1 MLTERQIEL
10 LNAII
15 KEHTQSAE
23 PVGSVEVV
31 AKYNF
36 KCSPAT
42 IRNEM
47 AKLINMGYLEMFHT
61 SSGRIPTKLAYKLYL
76 QEILEE
82 NEIPVLQEVAIKQRL
97 WGSRTDF
104 YKLLK
109 DATLSLSD
117 TTKMLSMATTQEGFV
132 VFSGASNLLDSKE
145 FGDFQSAKTALTL
158 LDNFE
163 ILNEIFKK
171 SLFGEDIRYII
182 SDEIGIQNLE
192 RSAFVFSPYTASN
205 NKSGYISIFGPSRM
219 QYDSVVPALKY
230 TKKLI
235 QELSETI

>member
-15 KEHTQSAE
+15 KEHTESAE

-76 QEILEE
+76 EEILEE
-82 NEIPVLQEVAIKQRL
+82 SEMPVLQEVAMKQRL
-97 WGSRTDF
+97 WGSRTNF
-104 YKLLK
+104 AKLLK

-117 TTKMLSMATTQEGFV
+117 NTKELAIATSEDGFV
-132 VFSGASNLLDSKE
+132 VFSGASNLMDNKE
-145 FGDFQSAKTALTL
+145 FESIDTAQTALTL

-163 ILNEIFKK
+163 ILDQIFKK
-171 SLFGEDIRYII
+171 SMFGEDIRYVIG
-182 SDEIGIQNLE
+182 DEIGIQNLE
-192 RSAFVFSPYTASN
+192 RSAFVFSEY
-205 NKSGYISIFGPSRM
+205 KVGERKGYICIFGPARM
-219 QYDSVVPALKY
+219 HYDNIVPSLKY

-235 QELSETI
+235 EELGEAW

>member
-15 KEHTQSAE
+15 KEHTESAE
-23 PVGSVEVV
+23 PVGSVEIVS
-31 AKYNF
+31 KHNF

-76 QEILEE
+76 EEILEE
-82 NEIPVLQEVAIKQRL
+82 TEMPVLQEVAMKQRL

-104 YKLLK
+104 AKLLK

-117 TTKMLSMATTQEGFV
+117 TTKEMSIATTEEGFV
-132 VFSGASNLLDSKE
+132 VFSGAANLLDSTE
-145 FGDFQSAKTALTL
+145 FLTAATASTILTL
-158 LDNFE
+158 MDNFE
-163 ILNEIFKK
+163 VLNQIFKK
-171 SLFGEDIRYII
+171 SMFGDEIRYVIG
-182 SDEIGIQNLE
+182 DEIGIEHLE
-192 RSAFVFSPYTASN
+192 RSAFVFSEY
-205 NKSGYISIFGPSRM
+205 KVGQKRGYVCIIGPARM
-219 QYDSVVPALKY
+219 HYDNVVPSLKY
-230 TKKLI
+230 TKRLI
-235 QELSETI
+235 EELGESW

>member
-15 KEHTQSAE
+15 KEHTESAE

-76 QEILEE
+76 EEILEE
-82 NEIPVLQEVAIKQRL
+82 TEIPVLQEVAMKQRL
-97 WGSRTDF
+97 WGSRNDF

-109 DATLSLSD
+109 DSTLSLAES
-117 TTKMLSMATTQEGFV
+117 TKVLSIATTQEGFV
-132 VFSGASNLLDSKE
+132 VFSGANNLLENKE
-145 FGDFQSAKTALTL
+145 FEDNLTAKTALTL
-158 LDNFE
+158 LDNYE

-171 SLFGEDIRYII
+171 SIFGDEIRYVIG
-182 SDEIGIQNLE
+182 DEIGIQNLE
-192 RSAFVFSPYTASN
+192 RSAFVFSPYQTPN
-205 NKSGYISIFGPSRM
+205 GKSGYISIFGPSRM
-219 QYDSVVPALKY
+219 QYDSIVPSLKY
-230 TKKLI
+230 TKKLV
-235 QELSETI
+235 QELAETL

>member
-15 KEHTQSAE
+15 SEHMESAE

-76 QEILEE
+76 EEILEE
-82 NEIPVLQEVAIKQRL
+82 MEIPVLQEVAMKQRL
-97 WGSRTDF
+97 WGSRTDN
-104 YKLLK
+104 YKLLR
-109 DATLSLSD
+109 DAVQSLAE
-117 TTKMLSMATTQEGFV
+117 TIGTMAIATTDEGFIIS
-132 VFSGASNLLDSKE
+132 SGASYLLDNKE
-145 FGDFQSAKTALTL
+145 FEDINTIKTALTVIDSFEL
-158 LDNFE
+158 LNQ
-163 ILNEIFKK
+163 IFKK
-171 SLFGEDIRYII
+171 SVFGEDIRYVIG
-182 SDEIGIQNLE
+182 DEIGIQNLE
-192 RSAFVFSPYTASN
+192 RSAFVFSEYKAG
-205 NKSGYISIFGPSRM
+205 NKKGYISIFGPSRM
-219 QYDSVVPALKY
+219 HYNNVVPSLKY
-230 TKKLI
+230 TKKLVE
-235 QELSETI
+235 ELAENW

>member
-15 KEHTQSAE
+15 KEHTESAE

-61 SSGRIPTKLAYKLYL
+61 SSGRVPTKLAYKLYL
-76 QEILEE
+76 EEILEE
-82 NEIPVLQEVAIKQRL
+82 SEMPVLQEVAMKQRL

-104 YKLLK
+104 AKLLK

-117 TTKMLSMATTQEGFV
+117 TTKELSIATTDEGFV
-132 VFSGASNLLDSKE
+132 VFSGASNLLDNKE
-145 FGDFQSAKTALTL
+145 FENIETARTALTI

-163 ILNEIFKK
+163 VLNQIFRKAM
-171 SLFGEDIRYII
+171 FGEDIRYVIG
-182 SDEIGIQNLE
+182 DEIGIEHLE
-192 RSAFVFSPYTASN
+192 RGAFVFSEYHVGQR
-205 NKSGYISIFGPSRM
+205 KGYIGIFGPARM
-219 QYDSVVPALKY
+219 HYTNVVPSLKY
-230 TKKLI
+230 TKRLI
-235 QELSETI
+235 EELGESW

>member
-15 KEHTQSAE
+15 KEHTESAE

-76 QEILEE
+76 EEILEE
-82 NEIPVLQEVAIKQRL
+82 TEIPVLQEVAMKQRL
-97 WGSRTDF
+97 WGSRNDF
-104 YKLLK
+104 YKLLR
-109 DATLSLSD
+109 DSTLSLSD
-117 TTKMLSMATTQEGFV
+117 TTKVLSIATTQDGFV
-132 VFSGASNLLDSKE
+132 TFSGASNLLENKE
-145 FGDFQSAKTALTL
+145 FEENQTAITALTL
-158 LDNFE
+158 LDNYE

-171 SLFGEDIRYII
+171 SIFGDDIRYVIG
-182 SDEIGIQNLE
+182 DEIGIKSLE
-192 RSAFVFSPYTASN
+192 RSAFVFTPYHTSN
-205 NKSGYISIFGPSRM
+205 GKSGYISIFGPSRM
-219 QYDSVVPALKY
+219 QYDSIVPSLKY
-230 TKKLI
+230 TKKLV
-235 QELSETI
+235 QELAETL

>member
-15 KEHTQSAE
+15 NEHMESAE

-47 AKLINMGYLEMFHT
+47 AKLIHMGYLEMFHT

-76 QEILEE
+76 EEILEE
-82 NEIPVLQEVAIKQRL
+82 LEIPVLQEVAMKQRL
-97 WGSRTDF
+97 WGSRTDN

-109 DATLSLSD
+109 DAVQSLAETIGTLAI
-117 TTKMLSMATTQEGFV
+117 ATTEEGFIIS
-132 VFSGASNLLDSKE
+132 SGAANLLDNKE
-145 FGDFQSAKTALTL
+145 FENIDTVKTALTVI
-158 LDNFE
+158 DNYE
-163 ILNEIFKK
+163 VLNQIFKK
-171 SLFGEDIRYII
+171 SIFGDEIRYVIG
-182 SDEIGIQNLE
+182 DEIGIENLE
-192 RSAFVFSPYTASN
+192 RSAFVFSEYKAGS
-205 NKSGYISIFGPSRM
+205 KKGYICIFGPSRM
-219 QYDSVVPALKY
+219 HYNNVVPSLKY
-230 TKKLI
+230 TKRLI
-235 QELSETI
+235 EELAENW